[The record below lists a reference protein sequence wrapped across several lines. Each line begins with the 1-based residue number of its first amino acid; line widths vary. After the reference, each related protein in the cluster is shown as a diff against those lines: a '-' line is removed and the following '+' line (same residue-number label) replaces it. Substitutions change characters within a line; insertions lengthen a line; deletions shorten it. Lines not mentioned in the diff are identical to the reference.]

1 MDIAIILVALTFWL
15 TSTAYVIHWHYK
27 NGEMAFG
34 VVLMALLLGPI
45 IVFIVKDNEKETEE
59 QRITRYIYSED
70 CERRNNIPDF
80 SMPPPPPQ
88 KKRNINN
95 FKFFQK

>member
-1 MDIAIILVALTFWL
+1 
-15 TSTAYVIHWHYK
+15 
-27 NGEMAFG
+27 MAFG

-59 QRITRYIYSED
+59 QRMARHIYSED

-80 SMPPPPPQ
+80 RMTPPPPSRRPN
-88 KKRNINN
+88 KITKD